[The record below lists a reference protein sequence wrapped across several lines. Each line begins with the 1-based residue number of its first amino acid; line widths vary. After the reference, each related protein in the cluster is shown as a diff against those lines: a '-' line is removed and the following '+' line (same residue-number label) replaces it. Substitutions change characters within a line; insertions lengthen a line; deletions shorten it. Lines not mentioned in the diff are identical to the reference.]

1 MFFVDSI
8 CDSISAWTVCWPC
21 CVLLLFFPFNLS
33 SFVATKEEAPVFFNN
48 IFTHFS
54 TFNCPLLFD
63 KMFVVRVPLV
73 PILQEV
79 LSYCRLPYAA
89 FIHEVSGD
97 AIDLFGIELE
107 LPPLFD
113 GDVPRRLF
121 FWASQDAHAGAS
133 DLHRLT

>member
-1 MFFVDSI
+1 
-8 CDSISAWTVCWPC
+8 
-21 CVLLLFFPFNLS
+21 
-33 SFVATKEEAPVFFNN
+33 
-48 IFTHFS
+48 
-54 TFNCPLLFD
+54 
-63 KMFVVRVPLV
+63 MFVVRVSLV

-121 FWASQDAHAGAS
+121 FWASQDAGAS